1 MKKWNKLVLQAV
13 MAGLFVAPVGF
24 TVQSAYATEA
34 IVQTNTTKIDNFI
47 NQLKKIQAAMNTTEL
62 NSVKAARD
70 FLKQDQETGNR
81 AVEQEFRAAFKA
93 NGLNETTVGTD
104 GIKFLTEVFRTAAY
118 TNSANEQAHR
128 DYLLNLYTSSS
139 FKFNPDVIL
148 DYLVNVQKKVE
159 ATSDLTESNYQL
171 KLLVALDYAMNDTV
185 KAELNKIGL
194 TSTTQ
199 LVGLVEDLET
209 VVENHVQLKQ
219 GQAAFK
225 TATVRYVKSLQP
237 APYEPGNDGV
247 TPTPSV
253 PPVTVPVEGTQIP
266 AKVEKQQEKEADGTT
281 VNVFKVDAAALLSSI
296 NKDSSAKAI
305 IVPVTTDGGKAKV
318 VVPAALLK
326 QAAANNANS
335 SVVMQADG
343 VAYVLPVG
351 LLNSSAIAQLLGVD
365 SATADSANVNLVI
378 SEKPNTAGD
387 DAASKTGGQRVS
399 KVVEFSVLVNQG
411 DKTAELNNFHGQYV
425 TRSFS
430 VDSTVDASKSVGV
443 MINKDGSVTPVPT
456 EFTTVNGKK
465 VAVVKVDHNSAY
477 TVLKNE
483 KSFSDIKGMWAEQDI
498 QLLGNKLLVSGYG
511 DGTFQPNNDV
521 TRAEFITMI
530 ARGLGMLPAQ
540 GASDFADVTSGTWFA
555 GYLQAAAEAG
565 LVAGFEDG
573 TFRGNDKISRQDA
586 VALLARS
593 IGYLKL
599 NSKSEADVNAAL
611 QAFSDKAEISDYAKQ
626 AVGLATAL
634 KVVSGNG
641 DGTFNAQGTATRAE
655 TVIMVENLLKLA
667 NFLSSK

>member
-13 MAGLFVAPVGF
+13 MAGLFVAPVSF

-34 IVQTNTTKIDNFI
+34 IVQPNTTKIDNFI

-70 FLKQDQETGNR
+70 FLKQDQEAGNQV
-81 AVEQEFRAAFKA
+81 VEQEFRAAFKA

-128 DYLLNLYTSSS
+128 TYLLNLYTSSS

-148 DYLVNVQKKVE
+148 DYLANVQKKVE

-199 LVGLVEDLET
+199 LVGLVEDLEA
-209 VVENHVQLKQ
+209 VVENHLQLKQ

-225 TATVRYVKSLQP
+225 TATVRYVKGLQQ
-237 APYEPGNDGV
+237 APYEPGNSDSS
-247 TPTPSV
+247 TPSV
-253 PPVTVPVEGTQIP
+253 PPVTVPVEGTQVP
-266 AKVEKQQEKEADGTT
+266 AKVVKQQEKEADGTT
-281 VNVFKVDAAALLSSI
+281 VNVFKVDAAALLPSI

-335 SVVMQADG
+335 SIVMQADG

-351 LLNSSAIAQLLGVD
+351 LLNSSVIAQLLGVD
-365 SATADSANVNLVI
+365 SATADSANINLVI

-399 KVVEFSVLVNQG
+399 KVVEFSVLVSQG

-443 MINKDGSVTPVPT
+443 MINNDGSVTPVPT

-530 ARGLGMLPAQ
+530 VRGLGMLPAP
-540 GASDFADVTSGTWFA
+540 GASDFADVTSGNWFA
-555 GYLQAAAEAG
+555 GYLKAAAEAG

-573 TFRGNDKISRQDA
+573 TFRGDDKISRQDA

-667 NFLSSK
+667 KFLSSK